1 MNITF
6 YGATEN
12 VTGSKHLL
20 QVGDFKLLLDCG
32 VFQGKRSEANEKNR
46 NLPFDAREIDAVI
59 LSHAHLDHSGA
70 LPILVKNGF
79 MGKIYCTSATKEIV
93 KYILEDSAELQ
104 LQDAKYFNKH
114 IQNESKKIEALY
126 DKEDVKN
133 TLQKLTAVS
142 YYREKDTWQTVNK
155 NIRFKFLEAGHILGS
170 AITVIE
176 VKEKKVVKNLV
187 YTGDLGRGESHM
199 LKSPEFPTENVDNLI
214 VESTYGDK
222 IHRPIIEAEKELKEL
237 VNFAVSKKSK
247 IIVPAFALGRT
258 QELIYILHNLINQK
272 QIPQIKIFIDS
283 PMAINITELFDGHE
297 KDFDFEWWQD
307 FGKKNIDVF
316 TAQNLYFTKSSQ
328 KSQEI
333 NNTPGPMI
341 IISASGM
348 CEGGR
353 ILHHLKNNIG
363 SANNIVLLTGY
374 QAENTLGRRLKDGNK
389 FVKIFGLNY
398 PVQAKVLSLDELS
411 AHADQA
417 GLLNYIENCKNLKN
431 LFLVHG
437 EKDSLN
443 ELAKKAKEKIPG
455 LSIDVPINSQEFEI

>member
-6 YGATEN
+6 YGATED

-46 NLPFDAREIDAVI
+46 NLPFKASEINAVI

-79 MGKIYCTSATKEIV
+79 SGKIYCT
-93 KYILEDSAELQ
+93 
-104 LQDAKYFNKH
+104 QDTKYFNKH
-114 IQNESKKIEALY
+114 IQNESKKIEPLY

-133 TLQKLTAVS
+133 TLEKLTVFP
-142 YYREKDTWQTVNK
+142 YYREKNIWQTVNE
-155 NIRFKFLEAGHILGS
+155 NIRFKFLDAGHILSS

-176 VKEKKVVKNLV
+176 VTENGKIKNIV
-187 YTGDLGRGESHM
+187 YTGDLGRNESHI

-214 VESTYGDK
+214 IESTYGNK
-222 IHRPIIEAEKELKEL
+222 IHRPILEAEKELKEL
-237 VNFAVSKKSK
+237 INFAVVKKSK

-258 QELIYILHNLINQK
+258 QELIYILHNLVNK
-272 QIPQIKIFIDS
+272 KLIPNIKIFIDS
-283 PMAINITELFDGHE
+283 PMAINITEVFDGHE

-316 TAQNLYFTKSSQ
+316 TAQNLYFTKSTQ

-333 NNTPGPMI
+333 NNMQGPMI

-353 ILHHLKNNIG
+353 ILHHLKNNIA
-363 SANNIVLLTGY
+363 SSNNIVLLTGF
-374 QAENTLGRRLKDGNK
+374 QAQNTLGRRLKDKNK
-389 FVKIFGLNY
+389 FVKI
-398 PVQAKVLSLDELS
+398 
-411 AHADQA
+411 
-417 GLLNYIENCKNLKN
+417 
-431 LFLVHG
+431 
-437 EKDSLN
+437 
-443 ELAKKAKEKIPG
+443 
-455 LSIDVPINSQEFEI
+455 

>member
-1 MNITF
+1 MNLTF

-32 VFQGKRSEANEKNR
+32 VFQGRRSEANEKNR
-46 NLPFDAREIDAVI
+46 NLPFVASEIDAVI

-79 MGKIYCTSATKEIV
+79 VGKIYCTSATKEIV
-93 KYILEDSAELQ
+93 KYILQDSAELQ
-104 LQDAKYFNKH
+104 QQDAKYFNKH
-114 IQNESKKIEALY
+114 VLNDLKKIEALY
-126 DKEDVKN
+126 DKEDVKK
-133 TLQKLTAVS
+133 TLEKLTVVP
-142 YYREKDTWQTVNK
+142 YYREKSIWQTANE
-155 NIRFKFLEAGHILGS
+155 NIRFKFLDAGHILGS

-176 VKEKKVVKNLV
+176 VTENGKTKNMV
-187 YTGDLGRGESHM
+187 YTGDLGRNESHI
-199 LKSPEFPTENVDNLI
+199 LKSPEFPTENIDNLI
-214 VESTYGDK
+214 IESTYGNK
-222 IHRPIIEAEKELKEL
+222 IHRPIIEAEKELQEL
-237 VNFAVSKKSK
+237 INFAVVKKSK

-258 QELIYILHNLINQK
+258 QELIYILHNLINK
-272 QIPQIKIFIDS
+272 KLIPNIKIFIDS
-283 PMAINITELFDGHE
+283 PMAINITEVFDGHE

-316 TAQNLYFTKSSQ
+316 TAQNLYFTKFSQ

-333 NNTPGPMI
+333 NNMEGPMI

-363 SANNIVLLTGY
+363 SGNNVVLLTGY
-374 QAENTLGRRLKDGNK
+374 QAENTLGRRLRDGNK
-389 FVKIFGLNY
+389 FVKIFGQNY

-411 AHADQA
+411 AHADQT
-417 GLLNYIENCKNLKN
+417 GLLNYIGNCKNLKN

-437 EKDSLN
+437 EKNSLN
-443 ELAKKAKEKIPG
+443 ELAKKAKEMNNS
-455 LSIDVPINSQEFEI
+455 LSIDIPVSSQEFDI

>member
-1 MNITF
+1 MNISF

-20 QVGDFKLLLDCG
+20 EVNGFKLLLDCG
-32 VFQGKRSEANEKNR
+32 AFQGKRAQSNLQNR

-79 MGKIYCTSATKEIV
+79 KGKIYCTLATKEIV

-114 IQNESKKIEALY
+114 IRKESEAIEPLFS
-126 DKEDVKN
+126 KEDVKN
-133 TLQKLTAVS
+133 TLQKLTAVP
-142 YYREKDTWQTVNK
+142 YFRENNFYQIINE
-155 NIRFKFLEAGHILGS
+155 NIKFKFLEAGHILGS
-170 AITVIE
+170 AITVVEVIE
-176 VKEKKVVKNLV
+176 KDAIKNLV
-187 YTGDLGRGESHM
+187 YTGDLGRSESPI
-199 LKSPEFPTENVDNLI
+199 LKSPEFPKENIDNLI
-214 VESTYGDK
+214 IESTYGNK
-222 IHRPIIEAEKELKEL
+222 IHKPIVEAEKELQEII
-237 VNFAVSKKSK
+237 NFAVKQKSK

-258 QELIYILHNLINQK
+258 QELIYILHKLTIQK
-272 QIPQIKIFIDS
+272 RIPQIKIFIDS

-316 TAQNLYFTKSSQ
+316 TAHNIYFTKSSQ

-333 NNTPGPMI
+333 NNMQGPMI

-353 ILHHLKNNIG
+353 VLHHLKNNIG
-363 SANNIVLLTGY
+363 DKNNIILFAGY
-374 QAENTLGRRLKDGNK
+374 QAENTLGRRLRDGQN
-389 FVKIFGLNY
+389 FARIFGRDY
-398 PVQAKVLSLDELS
+398 RVATKIMSLDELS
-411 AHADQA
+411 AHADQQ
-417 GLLNYIENCKNLKN
+417 GLLKYIENCKNLKN

-437 EKDSLN
+437 EKQSLL
-443 ELAKKAKEKIPG
+443 ELSKKAKEIIPS
-455 LSIDVPINSQEFEI
+455 LSIDIPVQSQEFEI

>member
-20 QVGDFKLLLDCG
+20 EVNGFKLLLDCG

-46 NLPFDAREIDAVI
+46 NLPFLASEIDAVI

-79 MGKIYCTSATKEIV
+79 LGKIYCTLATKEIV

-104 LQDAKYFNKH
+104 VQDAKYFNKH
-114 IQNESKKIEALY
+114 IKKESEAIEPLY
-126 DKEDVKN
+126 SREDVKK
-133 TLQKLTAVS
+133 TLEKLTVVS
-142 YYREKDTWQTVNK
+142 YFREKGIWQVINEDIK
-155 NIRFKFLEAGHILGS
+155 FKFLDAGHILGS
-170 AITVIE
+170 SITVIE
-176 VKEKKVVKNLV
+176 VKENKETKNLV
-187 YTGDLGRGESHM
+187 YTGDLGRSESHI
-199 LKSPEFPTENVDNLI
+199 LKSPEYPKENVDNLI
-214 VESTYGDK
+214 IESTYGNK
-222 IHRPIIEAEKELKEL
+222 VHNPILQAEKELQDI
-237 VNFAVSKKSK
+237 VNFVVSKKSK

-258 QELIYILHNLINQK
+258 QELIYILHNLVNK
-272 QIPQIKIFIDS
+272 KLIPNIKIFIDS

-316 TAQNLYFTKSSQ
+316 TAQNIYFTKSSQ

-333 NNTPGPMI
+333 NNMSGPMI

-363 SANNIVLLTGY
+363 NRNNIVLLAGY

-398 PVQAKVLSLDELS
+398 EVKAKVLSLDELS
-411 AHADQA
+411 AHADQT

-437 EKDSLN
+437 EKDSLI
-443 ELAKKAKEKIPG
+443 ELGKKAKEINNN
-455 LSIDVPINSQEFEI
+455 LSIDIPVSSQEFEI